1 MIAIFPPAHTY
12 IPKGVWGSSFEAGN
26 KMKWKAHATFWAVQE
41 KTNTNPQ
48 KEHKYRRGEKKDLDT
63 TYCHQML
70 WRSTNFVLFLEREP
84 FESIPLNWPNG
95 RFNQPLARPSTIRKP
110 NRFVNL
116 LTHRLRV
123 PAADKRRVFDRF
135 PLRHPVNILTST
147 NRSGFNGLG
156 RLIVTT

>member
-48 KEHKYRRGEKKDLDT
+48 KEHKYRRGEKKDLNT

-70 WRSTNFVLFLEREP
+70 WRSTNFVLFLEKGTLRIDS
-84 FESIPLNWPNG
+84 FE
-95 RFNQPLARPSTIRKP
+95 LAKRQVQST
-110 NRFVNL
+110 FG
-116 LTHRLRV
+116 
-123 PAADKRRVFDRF
+123 PAKYNSEAK
-135 PLRHPVNILTST
+135 
-147 NRSGFNGLG
+147 
-156 RLIVTT
+156 

>member
-48 KEHKYRRGEKKDLDT
+48 KEHKSEGAKKRTWIPPTATKCSEGQLISC
-63 TYCHQML
+63 YF
-70 WRSTNFVLFLEREP
+70 WRREP
-84 FESIPLNWPNG
+84 FESIPLNWSNG
-95 RFNQPLARPSTIRKP
+95 RFNQPFARPSTIRKP

-123 PAADKRRVFDRF
+123 PAADPRRVFDRF